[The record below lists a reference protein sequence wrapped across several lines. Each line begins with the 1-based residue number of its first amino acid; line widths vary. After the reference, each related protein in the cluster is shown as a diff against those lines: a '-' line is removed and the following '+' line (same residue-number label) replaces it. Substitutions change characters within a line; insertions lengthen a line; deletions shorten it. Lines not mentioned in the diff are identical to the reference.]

1 MPNERETAIMD
12 MPLPNTAPV
21 PPADADTTAID
32 ASFDIVARQDRVE
45 QQVEGLR
52 SEVEEVK
59 LRVDRI
65 AQGAQR
71 AAQRPALAATSATQT
86 EVKGFV
92 DGYLRRGNTHE
103 IKSIS
108 GTSPSDGGYAVPRQI
123 DAMIARQLTEISPI
137 RALAQVVQTG
147 SAGYRKLVA
156 TGGTASGWAGE
167 TAERPETDT
176 PSFAEIAPPSG
187 DLYANPAA
195 SQAMLDDAGFDLES
209 WLSSE
214 IAMEFARAEGAAFV
228 NGSGTNQPKGF
239 LKAPTSTLGDAA
251 RAFGSVQYVGTGD
264 ATGFGTDPEEKLID
278 LVHTMKAGHR
288 QGASFVM
295 NSTTLAEVRKLKTSD
310 GAFLWQPGL
319 IEGQPD
325 RLLGYPVVEA
335 EDMPD
340 IAGGEYPIAFGN
352 FRHGY
357 LIAERNA
364 TQVLRDPF
372 TNKPFVHFYAT
383 KRIGGQVLDSAAIK
397 LLRIEA

>member
-1 MPNERETAIMD
+1 VPNERETAIMD
-12 MPLPNTAPV
+12 KPLPNTAPIA
-21 PPADADTTAID
+21 PADPDATAID

-71 AAQRPALAATSATQT
+71 AAQRPALAASSAAQT

-103 IKSIS
+103 IKSIA

-123 DAMIARQLTEISPI
+123 AAMIARQLTEISPI

-340 IAGGEYPIAFGN
+340 IAGGAYPIAFGN

-357 LIAERNA
+357 LIAERSA